1 MFLEKVNPTLQ
12 IRIKFL
18 LFLSIP
24 LLSDYSGAF
33 VIIKYKMLDFSVLN
47 ISFNGFRNFTLCFF
61 RTRLFGL
68 RYLLQYKHGQ
78 QENPSIIIPFVFGH
92 SQGSELTV
100 GVFFCCHFSMT
111 NYLRKC
117 FFLYIKLMSEG

>member
-78 QENPSIIIPFVFGH
+78 QEKPSIIIPFVFGH

-100 GVFFCCHFSMT
+100 GVFFLLLLFKKMLFSA
-111 NYLRKC
+111 Y
-117 FFLYIKLMSEG
+117 